1 VPVTPNLHLELFAP
15 LGVGWREDATAGALL
30 DYDMMLIDAAVS
42 SGGGGSAV
50 SVNGALISSPNFV
63 NSASVTF
70 SVVGSNVSASA
81 AGQVNS
87 DWNAV
92 SGVAQILNKPSLAT
106 VATSGS
112 YTDLSSKPSIP
123 AAQVQTDWNAASG
136 IGVLLNKPT
145 LATVATSG
153 SYTDLSGLPT
163 LAATTTRTA
172 HEFFTT
178 YNATTGAF
186 GQAQPSAADLSDTAT
201 SAGYVLRANG
211 TSFVSAQLGY
221 GDLSGL
227 PTLAA
232 TDAGSSHHFLTSYT
246 STTGAFTDARPSAAD
261 LSDTATSAGYVLRA
275 NGTSFVS
282 AQLGYGDLSGL
293 PTLAATDAG
302 SSHHFLTSYT
312 STTGAFTDARP
323 SAADLSD
330 TATSAGYVLRA
341 NGTSF
346 VSAQLGYGDLSGTP
360 TIPTSFAWNVE
371 GNATGPLSLS
381 NAGYTSTFNQT
392 SAVAWLWANTTTGTA
407 GTTNASPLLELA
419 ANCWH
424 GGASTQDLWTIGS
437 SLVAG
442 TDGVSTLTFG
452 HTGSSGLANVS
463 VPSLQLPVNSVAP
476 STAQAVYLTQDGT
489 YVTLWTGR
497 NTFRIVNQVDN
508 TTIPSLFII
517 PGAGGTAS
525 NCQIVSGD
533 TGGKLIIGGNSGCT
547 NSFTP
552 NSEYMDLGG
561 NSVAFKG
568 TTNGGTQINI
578 NESSTFS
585 PASGSS
591 AYVAHYVNPTI
602 NQTSSASGSYT
613 ALKIAVIE
621 TSVLGTANKLIDC
634 YAGSSGTTPEF
645 SVSSAGTVALA
656 GTIGTYNGVTTVN
669 QGVAPILAAPARRT
683 SQTAAQSAVNIVA
696 SALAGMY
703 RISYCASITTASDIS
718 SVLGGANGFAVTFT
732 DPQDSVAKTSNPTT
746 PMISAANTTGTTVSG
761 ALYAYAKAG
770 TAITYNFGYTDSHT
784 TTAMAY
790 NIAVYAEYLG

>member
-1 VPVTPNLHLELFAP
+1 
-15 LGVGWREDATAGALL
+15 
-30 DYDMMLIDAAVS
+30 
-42 SGGGGSAV
+42 
-50 SVNGALISSPNFV
+50 
-63 NSASVTF
+63 
-70 SVVGSNVSASA
+70 
-81 AGQVNS
+81 
-87 DWNAV
+87 
-92 SGVAQILNKPSLAT
+92 
-106 VATSGS
+106 
-112 YTDLSSKPSIP
+112 
-123 AAQVQTDWNAASG
+123 
-136 IGVLLNKPT
+136 
-145 LATVATSG
+145 
-153 SYTDLSGLPT
+153 
-163 LAATTTRTA
+163 
-172 HEFFTT
+172 
-178 YNATTGAF
+178 
-186 GQAQPSAADLSDTAT
+186 
-201 SAGYVLRANG
+201 
-211 TSFVSAQLGY
+211 
-221 GDLSGL
+221 
-227 PTLAA
+227 
-232 TDAGSSHHFLTSYT
+232 
-246 STTGAFTDARPSAAD
+246 
-261 LSDTATSAGYVLRA
+261 
-275 NGTSFVS
+275 
-282 AQLGYGDLSGL
+282 
-293 PTLAATDAG
+293 
-302 SSHHFLTSYT
+302 
-312 STTGAFTDARP
+312 
-323 SAADLSD
+323 
-330 TATSAGYVLRA
+330 
-341 NGTSF
+341 

-392 SAVAWLWANTTTGTA
+392 SAVAWLWANTTTATVS
-407 GTTNASPLLELA
+407 TTNASPLLELA

-442 TDGVSTLTFG
+442 TDGESTLTFG

-508 TTIPSLFII
+508 TTTPSLFII
-517 PGAGGTAS
+517 PGQGGTAS
-525 NCQIVSGD
+525 NCNIVSGD
-533 TGGKLIIGGNSGCT
+533 TGGKLIIGGNSNYT

-656 GTIGTYNGVTTVN
+656 GTLTFGSSADTGISRLGAASLAVGNGTAGDYSGSLKCAVCINKGFTV
-669 QGVAPILAAPARRT
+669 ALLP
-683 SQTAAQSAVNIVA
+683 STAATGMVEGAVA
-696 SALAGMY
+696 YA
-703 RISYCASITTASDIS
+703 T
-718 SVLGGANGFAVTFT
+718 NGLKVGE
-732 DPQDSVAKTSNPTT
+732 
-746 PMISAANTTGTTVSG
+746 TTGSG
-761 ALYAYAKAG
+761 TGVPVYYS
-770 TAITYNFGYTDSHT
+770 NGYWRVYSTDL
-784 TTAMAY
+784 
-790 NIAVYAEYLG
+790 AVAA

>member
-81 AGQVNS
+81 A
-87 DWNAV
+87 
-92 SGVAQILNKPSLAT
+92 
-106 VATSGS
+106 
-112 YTDLSSKPSIP
+112 
-123 AAQVQTDWNAASG
+123 AQVQTDWNAASG

-153 SYTDLSGLPT
+153 SYTDLSSLPT

-186 GQAQPSAADLSDTAT
+186 GQAQ
-201 SAGYVLRANG
+201 
-211 TSFVSAQLGY
+211 
-221 GDLSGL
+221 
-227 PTLAA
+227 
-232 TDAGSSHHFLTSYT
+232 
-246 STTGAFTDARPSAAD
+246 PSAAD

-508 TTIPSLFII
+508 TTTPSLFII
-517 PGAGGTAS
+517 PGQGGTAS
-525 NCQIVSGD
+525 NCNIVSGD

-547 NSFTP
+547 NAFTP

-656 GTIGTYNGVTTVN
+656 GTLTFGSSADTGISRLGAASLAVGNGTAGDYSGSLKCAVCINKGFTV
-669 QGVAPILAAPARRT
+669 ALLP
-683 SQTAAQSAVNIVA
+683 STAATGMVEGAVA
-696 SALAGMY
+696 YA
-703 RISYCASITTASDIS
+703 T
-718 SVLGGANGFAVTFT
+718 NGLKVGE
-732 DPQDSVAKTSNPTT
+732 
-746 PMISAANTTGTTVSG
+746 TTGSG
-761 ALYAYAKAG
+761 TGVPVYYS
-770 TAITYNFGYTDSHT
+770 NGYWRVYSTDL
-784 TTAMAY
+784 
-790 NIAVYAEYLG
+790 AVAA

>member
-1 VPVTPNLHLELFAP
+1 MPVTPNLHLELFAP

-92 SGVAQILNKPSLAT
+92 SGLAEILNKPSLAT

-186 GQAQPSAADLSDTAT
+186 GQAQ
-201 SAGYVLRANG
+201 
-211 TSFVSAQLGY
+211 
-221 GDLSGL
+221 
-227 PTLAA
+227 
-232 TDAGSSHHFLTSYT
+232 
-246 STTGAFTDARPSAAD
+246 PSAAD

-489 YVTLWTGR
+489 YVTLWAGR

-508 TTIPSLFII
+508 TTTPSLFII
-517 PGAGGTAS
+517 PGQGGTAS
-525 NCQIVSGD
+525 NCNIVSGD

-547 NSFTP
+547 NAFTP

-656 GTIGTYNGVTTVN
+656 GTLTFGSSADTGISRLGAASLAVGNGTAGDYSGSLKCAVCINKGFTV
-669 QGVAPILAAPARRT
+669 ALLP
-683 SQTAAQSAVNIVA
+683 STAATGMVEGAVA
-696 SALAGMY
+696 YA
-703 RISYCASITTASDIS
+703 T
-718 SVLGGANGFAVTFT
+718 NGLKVGE
-732 DPQDSVAKTSNPTT
+732 
-746 PMISAANTTGTTVSG
+746 TTGSG
-761 ALYAYAKAG
+761 TGVPVYYSNG
-770 TAITYNFGYTDSHT
+770 HWRVYSTDL
-784 TTAMAY
+784 
-790 NIAVYAEYLG
+790 AVAA

>member
-81 AGQVNS
+81 A
-87 DWNAV
+87 
-92 SGVAQILNKPSLAT
+92 
-106 VATSGS
+106 
-112 YTDLSSKPSIP
+112 
-123 AAQVQTDWNAASG
+123 AQVQTDWNAASG

-153 SYTDLSGLPT
+153 SYTDLSSLPT

-282 AQLGYGDLSGL
+282 AQLGYGDLSG
-293 PTLAATDAG
+293 
-302 SSHHFLTSYT
+302 
-312 STTGAFTDARP
+312 
-323 SAADLSD
+323 
-330 TATSAGYVLRA
+330 
-341 NGTSF
+341 
-346 VSAQLGYGDLSGTP
+346 TP

-371 GNATGPLSLS
+371 GNANGNLSLS

-392 SAVAWLWANTTTGTA
+392 SAVAWLWANTTTATVS
-407 GTTNASPLLELA
+407 TTNASPLLELA

-489 YVTLWTGR
+489 YVTLWAGR

-508 TTIPSLFII
+508 TTTPSLFII
-517 PGAGGTAS
+517 PGQGGTAS
-525 NCQIVSGD
+525 NCNIVSGD

-547 NSFTP
+547 NAFTP

-656 GTIGTYNGVTTVN
+656 GTLTFGSSADTGISRLGAASLAVGNGTAGDYSGSLKCAVCINKGFTV
-669 QGVAPILAAPARRT
+669 ALLP
-683 SQTAAQSAVNIVA
+683 STAATGMVEGAVA
-696 SALAGMY
+696 YA
-703 RISYCASITTASDIS
+703 T
-718 SVLGGANGFAVTFT
+718 NGLKVGE
-732 DPQDSVAKTSNPTT
+732 
-746 PMISAANTTGTTVSG
+746 TTGSG
-761 ALYAYAKAG
+761 TGVPVYYS
-770 TAITYNFGYTDSHT
+770 NGYWRVYSTDL
-784 TTAMAY
+784 
-790 NIAVYAEYLG
+790 AVAA

>member
-1 VPVTPNLHLELFAP
+1 MPVTPNLHLELFAP

-221 GDLSGL
+221 GDLSG
-227 PTLAA
+227 
-232 TDAGSSHHFLTSYT
+232 
-246 STTGAFTDARPSAAD
+246 
-261 LSDTATSAGYVLRA
+261 
-275 NGTSFVS
+275 
-282 AQLGYGDLSGL
+282 
-293 PTLAATDAG
+293 
-302 SSHHFLTSYT
+302 
-312 STTGAFTDARP
+312 
-323 SAADLSD
+323 
-330 TATSAGYVLRA
+330 
-341 NGTSF
+341 
-346 VSAQLGYGDLSGTP
+346 TP

-371 GNATGPLSLS
+371 GNANGNLSLS

-392 SAVAWLWANTTTGTA
+392 SAVAWLWANTTTATVS
-407 GTTNASPLLELA
+407 TTNASPLLELA

-424 GGASTQDLWTIGS
+424 SGASTQDLWTIGS
-437 SLVAG
+437 NLGAN
-442 TDGVSTLTFG
+442 TDGSTLTFG
-452 HTGSSGLANVS
+452 HTGSKYAQTSLPLMPGYYPSLLFNSDTTGGFGMQSAGQPGIFAAGANGNVYFFCSNAMYGAVSMNSNEGNVS
-463 VPSLQLPVNSVAP
+463 YQSWPVGGWVALQNNSPSGTQSVPLVSIGGQYNAWTTSNPITYIGVNV
-476 STAQAVYLTQDGT
+476 
-489 YVTLWTGR
+489 
-497 NTFRIVNQVDN
+497 
-508 TTIPSLFII
+508 
-517 PGAGGTAS
+517 GTAY
-525 NCQIVSGD
+525 I
-533 TGGKLIIGGNSGCT
+533 K
-547 NSFTP
+547 
-552 NSEYMDLGG
+552 
-561 NSVAFKG
+561 
-568 TTNGGTQINI
+568 
-578 NESSTFS
+578 
-585 PASGSS
+585 SS
-591 AYVAHYVNPTI
+591 AYTPAISWASSVNGSLVAMQVTPTVNNMATYQQQAI
-602 NQTSSASGSYT
+602 TSCSISNSSTATLTVTTGTNFTAGSNLVVSGLTTTNNTQLNGTWKISSTGATTVVITGSGWSTHGASGDSGTATQTPGTYT
-613 ALKIAVIE
+613 ALKIAVTE
-621 TSVLGTANKLIDC
+621 TSVPTGNGIVQPKLIDC
-634 YAGSSGTTPEF
+634 YAGSSANTPMF
-645 SVSSAGTVALA
+645 SVSSVGTVALA
-656 GTIGTYNGVTTVN
+656 GTLTFGSSADTGISRLGAASLAVGNGTAGDYSGSLKCAVCINKGFTV
-669 QGVAPILAAPARRT
+669 ALLP
-683 SQTAAQSAVNIVA
+683 STAATGMVEGAVA
-696 SALAGMY
+696 YA
-703 RISYCASITTASDIS
+703 T
-718 SVLGGANGFAVTFT
+718 NGLKVGE
-732 DPQDSVAKTSNPTT
+732 
-746 PMISAANTTGTTVSG
+746 TTGSG
-761 ALYAYAKAG
+761 TGVPVYYSNG
-770 TAITYNFGYTDSHT
+770 HWRVYSTDL
-784 TTAMAY
+784 
-790 NIAVYAEYLG
+790 AVAA